1 MIISVIGYITL
12 KARML
17 LSGCS
22 RQVVPVM
29 LKVRQK
35 RPALNRRI
43 PPSRHKVLTMV
54 VRKAK
59 ENRSQASISEI
70 RATFRVRLQYGYD
83 DGDTYST

>member
-1 MIISVIGYITL
+1 MP

-17 LSGCS
+17 LSGWS

-54 VRKAK
+54 VRKAAK
-59 ENRSQASISEI
+59 ELGQRLA
-70 RATFRVRLQYGYD
+70 AVRLGLD
-83 DGDTYST
+83 SG

>member
-59 ENRSQASISEI
+59 ENRSQVSNSKI
-70 RATFRVRLQYGYD
+70 RVRSKVQVDLASVRLGLD
-83 DGDTYST
+83 SG